1 MEKGRNKKRP
11 DKLSLSEIEAAK
23 FLVQL
28 SSGDF
33 EEDQNSNNNSNSY
46 SVSHNNKVDS
56 GGDVVSSSTISA
68 PATVLSDSAESFV
81 ARTNKRYRYV
91 NIEELY
97 RVTSPLPPVKAKM
110 IKRRKS

>member
-11 DKLSLSEIEAAK
+11 VKLSLSEIEAAK

-46 SVSHNNKVDS
+46 SVSHNDKVDS
-56 GGDVVSSSTISA
+56 GGDVLSSS
-68 PATVLSDSAESFV
+68 TVLSDSESCV

-110 IKRRKS
+110 IKRRK

>member
-11 DKLSLSEIEAAK
+11 VKLSLSEIEAAK

-33 EEDQNSNNNSNSY
+33 EEDQNSNNNSNSNSY
-46 SVSHNNKVDS
+46 SVSHNKVDS
-56 GGDVVSSSTISA
+56 GGDAVSSS
-68 PATVLSDSAESFV
+68 TVLSDSESCV

-91 NIEELY
+91 NIDELY
-97 RVTSPLPPVKAKM
+97 RATSPLPPVKARM
-110 IKRRKS
+110 IKRRK

>member
-11 DKLSLSEIEAAK
+11 VKLSLSEIEAAK

-46 SVSHNNKVDS
+46 SVSHNKVDS
-56 GGDVVSSSTISA
+56 GGDVVSSST
-68 PATVLSDSAESFV
+68 VLSDSESCF

-91 NIEELY
+91 NIDELY
-97 RVTSPLPPVKAKM
+97 RATSPLPPVKARM
-110 IKRRKS
+110 IKRRK

>member
-11 DKLSLSEIEAAK
+11 VKLSLSEIEAAK

-33 EEDQNSNNNSNSY
+33 EEDQNSNNNSNSNSY

-56 GGDVVSSSTISA
+56 GGDVLS
-68 PATVLSDSAESFV
+68 PCTVLSDSESCV

-110 IKRRKS
+110 IKRRK